1 MAQDR
6 KITLGDISRGI
17 DSGLNTSDQQRV
29 AALERL
35 RTVRKAKATSLNRE
49 QQRIAIKY
57 GAEHPRAQ
65 ALAAKVELN
74 RGFINDLVIEA
85 TKAKVE
91 IPIVDQATWVLHGFV
106 RDRSRS
112 GLPDL
117 TVALFDGRER
127 QGAWLRDLGY
137 ACSDKQGYFKL
148 TLRDFGGRDKPVYLH
163 VLNSKSV
170 ALYIDSQP
178 LTPRGGQ
185 VDYREIIIGGEAR
198 DCTPPTR
205 QATDRLPTEKDQPAQ
220 PKMAMKSTKRPKTK

>member
-6 KITLGDISRGI
+6 KIKLDDISRGI

-35 RTVRKAKATSLNRE
+35 QTMRKAKATSLNRE

-57 GAEHPRAQ
+57 GAEHPRSK
-65 ALAAKVELN
+65 ALAARVELN

-85 TKAKVE
+85 IKAKVE

-106 RDRSRS
+106 RDRNRT

-117 TVALFDGRER
+117 TVALFDGREH

-148 TLRDFGGRDKPVYLH
+148 TLRDFGGRDKPVFLR
-163 VLNSKSV
+163 VLNSQG
-170 ALYIDSQP
+170 ATLYYDSQP
-178 LTPRGGQ
+178 LTPKGGQ

-198 DCTPPTR
+198 DCTPPTK
-205 QATDRLPTEKDQPAQ
+205 QATERLPTEKDQPAQ
-220 PKMAMKSTKRPKTK
+220 PKMAMKSPKKRGTK